1 VANSGH
7 RNGVP
12 RVSNATS
19 KTLPLSTTRPHSK
32 TEVSMFG
39 KRVAVV
45 VVCLAAVHLC
55 VAQNSSSYVVSVDG
69 ISVTDV
75 STGVSDIVAI
85 HNDRLFD
92 VVANLAW
99 EADFYDV
106 ASSNQISWEMSVN
119 DVVKA
124 TGVFDLVEVRSLTV
138 DNVALN
144 RRAYQS
150 SHHRLLC

>member
-1 VANSGH
+1 
-7 RNGVP
+7 
-12 RVSNATS
+12 
-19 KTLPLSTTRPHSK
+19 
-32 TEVSMFG
+32 MFG

-45 VVCLAAVHLC
+45 VGCLAAVHPC

-75 STGVSDIVAI
+75 STGIGDIVAI
-85 HNDRLFD
+85 HNERLFD

-124 TGVFDLVEVRSLTV
+124 IGVLDLVEVRSSTV
-138 DNVALN
+138 DNGAPN